1 MVKQYIGARYV
12 PLFDGEYNSEK
23 AYEPLTVVTY
33 LNNTYTSKK
42 TVPAGVLPSN
52 TDYWAL
58 TGNFN
63 GQVEEYRQEVEGYRQ
78 DVEEYQEESRQA
90 LEHLSEDVDV
100 VSTRVSNLEAAK
112 NRKFLFIGDSYAT
125 SNSEFTV
132 KSWVD
137 YINDNLGLTHGVN
150 SFKSNQGSS
159 GIAHVIT
166 IPGRGDVNANFLIRH
181 AELWDSDLT
190 DKNLITDI
198 VIAEG
203 YNDGSES
210 YQDILDAMAVI
221 KTTVQTYYPNCERVY
236 VAMIGRNFD
245 TYATNQALEV
255 VKKAYAKGSSDNGFI
270 YISDAS
276 LALRDNEY
284 IDRVMPI
291 VDVVGGTFHPNDNG
305 EKIIA
310 GYITQ
315 GLLGGKYFEQKGMI
329 TANISVAG
337 TTSGTIP
344 TIYSILNG
352 DMTTF
357 IMNYFNLHID
367 MPTDVTVAGSW
378 FRIADVTNT
387 YFDNYAVP
395 NRAVGSINGVV
406 SSITAS
412 DVFTT
417 YTTFDVGFWN
427 GGMYFRP
434 FVEPHENTTRVA
446 FSSIGCEI
454 NIPR

>member
-52 TDYWAL
+52 TEYWAL
-58 TGNFN
+58 TGNYN
-63 GQVEEYRQEVEGYRQ
+63 AQVEEYRQEVEGYRE
-78 DVEEYQEESRQA
+78 DVEA
-90 LEHLSEDVDV
+90 LSEDVGGLT
-100 VSTRVSNLEAAK
+100 TRVGALEAAK

-150 SFKSNQGSS
+150 SFKSNQGAT
-159 GIAHVIT
+159 GIAHALTV
-166 IPGRGDVNANFLIRH
+166 PGRGDVNANFLIRH
-181 AELWDSDLT
+181 AELWDNTLT
-190 DKNLITDI
+190 DKSLITDI

-210 YQDILDAMAVI
+210 FQDILDAMAVI
-221 KTTVQTYYPNCERVY
+221 KATVQTYYPNCERVY
-236 VAMIGRNFD
+236 VAMIGHNFD
-245 TYATNQALEV
+245 DYVTNNALEAV
-255 VKKAYAKGSSDNGFI
+255 QKAYAKGSSDNGFI
-270 YISDAS
+270 YIADAS

-310 GYITQ
+310 GYLTQ
-315 GLLGGKYFEQKGMI
+315 GLVGGKYYEYKPMI
-329 TANISVAG
+329 VANISVAG
-337 TTSGTIP
+337 TTSGTVP

-352 DMTTF
+352 DLSKF
-357 IMNYFNLHID
+357 IMTYFNLHID
-367 MPTDVTVAGSW
+367 MPADSTVSGSW

-387 YFDNYAVP
+387 YFDNYGVP

-434 FVEPHENTTRVA
+434 FVESHENTTRVA